1 MHTVHVGRCPEYI
14 ADIVKP
20 TSSLP
25 GRDRLRS
32 AAGNRYELPA
42 IHHKLG
48 ERAFSHA
55 GSADWNSLPSLI
67 TATIDT
73 DTFKFCLKTYL
84 YSLAYGL

>member
-1 MHTVHVGRCPEYI
+1 MHAVQVGRCPGYI
-14 ADIVKP
+14 ADIVTP

-25 GRDRLRS
+25 GQDRLRS

-55 GSADWNSLPSLI
+55 GPAAWNRLPSVI

-73 DTFKFCLKTYL
+73 ETFKSRLKTYL